1 MKIALVH
8 DYLVQ
13 YGGAERVLEA
23 FTEIFPKAPI
33 YTMVYDEK
41 LMNGAFSD
49 RKIYTSFL
57 QKIPF
62 IGPNHR
68 LFPLLMPMAIEQF
81 DLSKYDVVL
90 SDSNSYAKGVIT
102 MPETLHITYCHTPM
116 RYAWDDCHK
125 YLREFKYSNITK
137 KLVPFAMNYIRLW
150 DKISADRPDIYVANS
165 NFVSFRIKKYYN
177 KDAFVINP
185 PVSAEKFYI
194 SEKIEDYYLMI
205 GRALPY
211 KRFDIVIEAF
221 NKLGLPLKI
230 IGKGPEMD
238 KLKKN
243 AKTNIEFLGYLDDEE
258 ISRYYSKCKA
268 FIFPPEEDF
277 GITPLEAMASGR
289 PVIAF
294 RGGGALESVAE
305 NKTGLFFDEQTP
317 KSITD
322 VIKNFNPDKFN
333 SAEIRDHALKFDK
346 EIFKEKI
353 RNFVEEKYDKRN
365 KIQDTRT
372 QTNSNNQIQNHKP
385 SVV

>member
-23 FTEIFPKAPI
+23 FTEIFPKAPV
-33 YTMVYDEK
+33 YTMVYDKK
-41 LMNGAFSD
+41 LMNKAFSN
-49 RKIYTSFL
+49 RKIRTSFL
-57 QKIPF
+57 QKIPL

-68 LFPLLMPMAIEQF
+68 LFPLLMPIAIEQF
-81 DLSKYDVVL
+81 NLSKYDVVL

-102 MPETLHITYCHTPM
+102 APDTLHITYCHTPM

-150 DKISADRPDIYVANS
+150 DKISADRPDIYIANS
-165 NFVSFRIKKYYN
+165 NFVSLRIKKYYN
-177 KDAFVINP
+177 KNASVINP
-185 PVSAEKFYI
+185 PVSAQNFYI
-194 SEKIEDYYLMI
+194 SPKTKDYFLMI

-238 KLKKN
+238 KLKKS
-243 AKTNIEFLGYLDDEE
+243 AKKNIEFLGYLDDKK
-258 ISRYYSKCKA
+258 ISHYYSQCKA

-294 RGGGALESVAE
+294 RGGGALESVIE

-317 KSITD
+317 EAITK
-322 VIKNFNPDKFN
+322 IIESFNPNKFN
-333 SAEIRDHALKFDK
+333 PQEIRDHALKFDK
-346 EIFKEKI
+346 KIFKDRIKKFI
-353 RNFVEEKYDKRN
+353 EEEYSKFL
-365 KIQDTRT
+365 IL
-372 QTNSNNQIQNHKP
+372 
-385 SVV
+385 